1 MILQRFLNMF
11 GRNAARVMEAADWR
25 TLCLA
30 LLESAPAAIAMFD
43 RDMRY
48 LAVTRRYRE
57 VFRLGEQP
65 LVGRSHYDVTPDTE
79 RWRDAHRSVL
89 AGSSQRSDEQLVVRP
104 DGRSEWVRW
113 EMQPWRDADGGIAG
127 IILFSEVITARK
139 QVEQATIVNADQLRQ
154 TQKMEAI
161 GQLTGGIAHDF
172 NNILGIIIGN
182 VEFLRDSL
190 AGNAEHAELAS
201 EILNTAL
208 TGADLTRRLLAF
220 ARKQA
225 LEPRPID
232 LKEYIPSLI
241 VMLRRTLGETI
252 RITTDIA
259 DDTGLTV
266 ADQAQIAE
274 ALLNLAINARD
285 AMPHGGELR
294 IAVANAHFDAK
305 QAAANADIAPGD
317 YVMLSV
323 SDTGTGMPTEVI
335 ERAFEPFFTT
345 KPPGHG
351 TGLGLS
357 MIYGFA
363 RQSHGHVAIDTELGV
378 GTTVR
383 LCLPRAM
390 GEEHRTGGPAPAEQT
405 APRGS
410 ESILLVDDNEAMRTV
425 ARRHL
430 LALGYRVTS
439 VENGPAALAALNAD
453 QSFDLLFTDIVMP
466 EGMSGYDLAE
476 IATRQW
482 PELKVLFTTGYTRVH
497 EGAEA
502 DRRPLLQK
510 PYRRHELAKQIRAVL
525 DGDTAMRAAPAQSY
539 SRRDP

>member
-1 MILQRFLNMF
+1 MNAQRFRNIF
-11 GRNAARVMEAADWR
+11 GRSAARMTETADWR

-30 LLESAPAAIAMFD
+30 LLESTPAAIAMFD
-43 RDMRY
+43 RNMHY
-48 LAVTRRYRE
+48 LAVTKRFRE

-65 LVGRSHYDVTPDTE
+65 VVGRSHYEMMPDTE

-89 AGSSQRSDEQLVVRP
+89 AGDPQRSDEQRVLRP
-104 DGRSEWVRW
+104 DGRTEWVKW
-113 EMQPWRDADGGIAG
+113 EMQPWRDADGAIGG
-127 IILFSEVITARK
+127 IILFCEVITARK
-139 QVEQATIVNADQLRQ
+139 QVEQATTINADQLRQ
-154 TQKMEAI
+154 TQKMEAV

-190 AGNAEHAELAS
+190 ASIPEHAELAT

-225 LEPRPID
+225 LEARPVD

-252 RITTDIA
+252 RITADIA

-294 IAVANAHFDAK
+294 IAVANAHFDAG
-305 QAAANADIAPGD
+305 QAAAHPDIAPGD

-323 SDTGTGMPTEVI
+323 SDTGTGMPSDVI

-357 MIYGFA
+357 MIYGFV
-363 RQSHGHVAIDTELGV
+363 RQSQGHVAIDTELGV
-378 GTTVR
+378 GTSVR
-383 LCLPRAM
+383 LYLPRASDDDY
-390 GEEHRTGGPAPAEQT
+390 RTNEPAPTEQA
-405 APRGS
+405 APCGS
-410 ESILLVDDNEAMRTV
+410 ESILLVDDNQAMRAV
-425 ARRHL
+425 AQRHL
-430 LALGYRVTS
+430 AALGYRVTS
-439 VENGPAALAALNAD
+439 AESGPAALAALHAG

-482 PELKVLFTTGYTRVH
+482 PGLKVLFTTGYTRIH
-497 EGAEA
+497 EQSD
-502 DRRPLLQK
+502 DRWPLLQK
-510 PYRRHELAKQIRAVL
+510 PYRRHELAQQIRAVL
-525 DGDTAMRAAPAQSY
+525 DQSAMRAAPARSY
-539 SRRDP
+539 SHPGP

>member
-1 MILQRFLNMF
+1 MLPAVIATWFRNMIRRGDEQ
-11 GRNAARVMEAADWR
+11 GTGDWG
-25 TLCLA
+25 LICPA
-30 LLESAPAAIAMFD
+30 LLESAPVAIAMFD
-43 RDMRY
+43 RNMCY

-57 VFRLGEQP
+57 VFRLGTQP
-65 LVGRSHYDVTPDTE
+65 LVGRSHYDVIPDTE
-79 RWRDAHRSVL
+79 RWRDAHRLAL
-89 AGSSQRSDEQLVVRP
+89 AGTAQGSNEQPVVRP
-104 DGRSEWVRW
+104 DGRAEWVRW
-113 EMQPWRDADGGIAG
+113 ELQPWRDAGGEIG
-127 IILFSEVITARK
+127 GVILFSEVITERK
-139 QVEQATIVNADQLRQ
+139 KEEHATILSADQLRQ

-190 AGNAEHAELAS
+190 AGDPEHAALAT

-208 TGADLTRRLLAF
+208 TGADLTRRLLTF

-232 LKEYIPSLI
+232 LKQYIPSMA

-252 RITTDIA
+252 RVVIDIA
-259 DDTGLTV
+259 DDPGLTV
-266 ADQAQIAE
+266 ADHAQVAE

-294 IAVANAHFDAK
+294 ITVAHAHFDE
-305 QAAANADIAPGD
+305 QAPDYPDLAPGD

-323 SDTGTGMPTEVI
+323 SDTGSGMPPEVT

-345 KPPGHG
+345 KPLGHG

-363 RQSHGHVAIDTELGV
+363 RQSQGHVSIHSEVGV

-383 LCLPRAM
+383 LHLPRVAV
-390 GEEHRTGGPAPAEQT
+390 EKKRTSEAGPAQAT
-405 APRGS
+405 PRGN
-410 ESILLVDDNEAMRTV
+410 ESILVVDDNEHMLAV

-430 LALGYRVTS
+430 IALGYNVTAAGS
-439 VENGPAALAALNAD
+439 GPAALVELASGR
-453 QSFDLLFTDIVMP
+453 SFDLLFTDIVMP

-482 PELKVLFTTGYTRVH
+482 PELKVLFTTGYTRAH
-497 EGAEA
+497 EEMDA
-502 DRRPLLQK
+502 DRRPLLLK
-510 PYRRHELAKQIRAVL
+510 PYLRHELGRQIRAVL
-525 DGDTAMRAAPAQSY
+525 DGVSAL
-539 SRRDP
+539 

>member
-1 MILQRFLNMF
+1 MF
-11 GRNAARVMEAADWR
+11 RRRPPRETVSPDWQ
-25 TLCLA
+25 TLSLA
-30 LLESAPAAIAMFD
+30 LLESTPAAIAMFD

-48 LAVTRRYRE
+48 LAVTKRFRD
-57 VFRLGEQP
+57 VFRLGDQP
-65 LVGRSHYDVTPDTE
+65 LVGRSHYDVIPDTD
-79 RWRDAHRSVL
+79 RWRKAHRHVL
-89 AGSSQRSDEQLVVRP
+89 DGIPLRTDEQLVVRP
-104 DGRSEWVRW
+104 DGRTEWVKW
-113 EMQPWRDADGGIAG
+113 EMQPWRGADGGIGG
-127 IILFSEVITARK
+127 IILITDVITGRK

-190 AGNAEHAELAS
+190 AGDPEHAEIAT

-232 LKEYIPSLI
+232 LKEYIASLA

-259 DDTGLTV
+259 DDTGVTI

-285 AMPHGGELR
+285 AMTHGGDLT
-294 IAVANAHFDAK
+294 ISVANAHFDAEY
-305 QAAANADIAPGD
+305 AASNTDIGAGD
-317 YVMLSV
+317 FVMLSV
-323 SDTGTGMPTEVI
+323 SDTGTGMSSDVI

-345 KPPGHG
+345 KPAGHG

-363 RQSHGHVAIDTELGV
+363 RQSRGHVTIHSELGV

-383 LCLPRAM
+383 LYLPRVSI
-390 GEEHRTGGPAPAEQT
+390 EQERPSEPAPSEPV

-410 ESILLVDDNEAMRTV
+410 ESILLVDDNESMRAV
-425 ARRHL
+425 ALRHL
-430 LALGYRVTS
+430 AALGYSVTS
-439 VENGPAALAALNAD
+439 VESGPAALAELGSD

-482 PELKVLFTTGYTRVH
+482 PHLKVLFTTGYTRVH
-497 EGAEA
+497 EST
-502 DRRPLLQK
+502 DDTRPLLQK
-510 PYRRHELAKQIRAVL
+510 PYLRQELARQIRAAL
-525 DGDTAMRAAPAQSY
+525 DDDAPPAMRAAPARSY
-539 SRRDP
+539 SHPDP